1 VSVLY
6 LVVPLAIL
14 LAGAAVLAF
23 LWAAKRGQFD
33 DLNTP
38 AIRAIQDD
46 GETRVKES
54 EIQRVKE
61 L

>member
-1 VSVLY
+1 MSVLY

-38 AIRAIQDD
+38 AIRAIHDD
-46 GETRVKES
+46 VEKKLES
-54 EIQRVKE
+54 
-61 L
+61 